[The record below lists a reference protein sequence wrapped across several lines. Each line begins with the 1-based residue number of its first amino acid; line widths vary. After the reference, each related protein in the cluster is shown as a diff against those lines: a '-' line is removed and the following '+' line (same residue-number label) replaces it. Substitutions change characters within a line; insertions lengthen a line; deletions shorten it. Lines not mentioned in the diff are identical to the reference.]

1 MFGSGTMCSPLRL
14 PPPVPPASI
23 PSTAPAS
30 RRCKKASTSWMD
42 ERSSH
47 SNNDSHYFGGRKCC
61 LCHFRPPFRTFNAQ
75 TARYSQTF
83 CTFAAVI
90 TLLMHIIMSE
100 RDKQIEKER
109 KGVVE
114 LLLKKNGLTRRQLV
128 DDLVGMWA
136 ASWAHILTDEEK
148 KQFPHLVF

>member
-1 MFGSGTMCSPLRL
+1 MF
-14 PPPVPPASI
+14 I
-23 PSTAPAS
+23 
-30 RRCKKASTSWMD
+30 
-42 ERSSH
+42 
-47 SNNDSHYFGGRKCC
+47 RKIVVS
-61 LCHFRPPFRTFNAQ
+61 LHPIIIKYDF
-75 TARYSQTF
+75 
-83 CTFAAVI
+83 
-90 TLLMHIIMSE
+90 IMSE

-136 ASWAHILTDEEK
+136 ASWAHILTEEEK